1 MAALTATVPRLVASD
16 RPMETIQKIAKNGAT
31 WKAGEFLRV
40 DTSGFLVAIAT
51 DVFTNTGGL
60 QYYALAD
67 QADPGNATTLAT
79 VGIVTQDMEWE
90 GNGISGAL
98 TDANVGL
105 EYGLNVASNVTTVDT
120 GESTNLAVTITD
132 VGPSFNPAKYIA
144 ADTVPRVRFKI
155 NADILEAA
163 RAS

>member
-1 MAALTATVPRLVASD
+1 MAALTAARPQLVASAQ
-16 RPMETIQKIAKNGAT
+16 PMETIQKIAKNGST

-40 DTSGFLVAIAT
+40 DTSGFLVAIET

-90 GNGISGAL
+90 GNVLSG
-98 TDANVGL
+98 TVSDANVGL
-105 EYGLNVASNVTTVDT
+105 EYGINVASNVTTVDT
-120 GESTNLAVTITD
+120 GETTNLAVTITD
-132 VGPSFNPAKYIA
+132 VGPTFNPAQYIA
-144 ADTVPRVRFKI
+144 ADTVARVRFKI